1 MNHMQKKALIAV
13 GAIVLGMLLSLSPS
27 LYPPYRV
34 YSFVHYNSLDDTGY
48 ALIFDLPSRAV
59 IGVTTLF
66 VQWVGVL
73 IVGAIAF
80 FVLKDK

>member
-1 MNHMQKKALIAV
+1 MQKKALIAV
-13 GAIVLGMLLSLSPS
+13 GAIVLGML